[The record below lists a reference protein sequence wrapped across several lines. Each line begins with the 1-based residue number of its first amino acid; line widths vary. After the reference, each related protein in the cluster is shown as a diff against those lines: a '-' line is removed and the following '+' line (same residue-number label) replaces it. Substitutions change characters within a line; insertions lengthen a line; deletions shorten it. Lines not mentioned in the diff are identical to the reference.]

1 MNPDLNSEIVALR
14 NQVYVLL
21 IALIV
26 VSGTLTVYLYRQA
39 SIERK
44 DIESIRPQAEQ
55 LINTFNQNQALM
67 VNFVNNLVAYGQA
80 HPDFVPVLA
89 KYGIAP
95 VKGIPAGAPVGAV
108 PAAPKK

>member
-1 MNPDLNSEIVALR
+1 MNPDLNSEVAALR
-14 NQVYVLL
+14 NQIYVLL

-55 LINTFNQNQALM
+55 LVKAFNQNQSLM
-67 VNFVNNLVAYGQA
+67 VGFVNQLVAYGQT

-95 VKGIPAGAPVGAV
+95 VKGIPATAPAGAA

>member
-1 MNPDLNSEIVALR
+1 MNPDLNSEVTALR
-14 NQVYVLL
+14 NQVYMLL
-21 IALIV
+21 IALII

-44 DIESIRPQAEQ
+44 DIEAIRPQAEQ
-55 LINTFNQNQALM
+55 LINAFNQNQGMM
-67 VNFVNNLVAYGQA
+67 VGFVNQLVGYGQT

-95 VKGIPAGAPVGAV
+95 VKGVPAGAPAGAT
-108 PAAPKK
+108 PKK